1 MRLRTPLFKLV
12 RTHCHSYTVNEIE
25 DTTVQAGENTL
36 SQLHSLMRLKT
47 QTTVQ
52 ASENTL

>member
-1 MRLRTPLFKLV
+1 M
-12 RTHCHSYTVNEIE
+12 TVTQFNEIE
-25 DTTVQAGENTL
+25 DTTIQASENTL